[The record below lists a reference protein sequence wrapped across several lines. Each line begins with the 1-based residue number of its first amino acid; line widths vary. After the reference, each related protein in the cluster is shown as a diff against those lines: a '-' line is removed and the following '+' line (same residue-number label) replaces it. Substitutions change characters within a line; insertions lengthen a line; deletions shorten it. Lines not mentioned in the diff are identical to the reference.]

1 MKIKKIIAGLL
12 VATTAFSLAACG
24 NSGSGDTKKSDA
36 DTSEKKEIVY
46 GKSQGPYT
54 ELFEDAIVPILEK
67 EGYTL
72 KAVDLSDLQTADVDV
87 RLPDIATGSSMTMLH
102 HILALIIDL
111 MIAGKMSMAAEELIS
126 PLEWLQKR

>member
-54 ELFEDAIVPILEK
+54 ELFEDAIVPILE
-67 EGYTL
+67 TTN
-72 KAVDLSDLQTADVDV
+72 ATA
-87 RLPDIATGSSMTMLH
+87 PA
-102 HILALIIDL
+102 
-111 MIAGKMSMAAEELIS
+111 AGLCVA
-126 PLEWLQKR
+126 

>member
-1 MKIKKIIAGLL
+1 MRMNVKTVSYTHLDVYKRQ
-12 VATTAFSLAACG
+12 AFSLAACG

-72 KAVDLSDLQTADVDV
+72 KAVDLSDLQTADRCV
-87 RLPDIATGSSMTMLH
+87 
-102 HILALIIDL
+102 
-111 MIAGKMSMAAEELIS
+111 
-126 PLEWLQKR
+126 

>member
-72 KAVDLSDLQTADVDV
+72 KAVDLSDLQTADVALNDGDV
-87 RLPDIATGSSMTMLH
+87 DVNVEQHTGIISIKATMQ
-102 HILALIIDL
+102 I
-111 MIAGKMSMAAEELIS
+111 
-126 PLEWLQKR
+126 WLQSVPSQLSRQEFIQKNTIL

>member
-46 GKSQGPYT
+46 GKSRDHIQNFSKMQ
-54 ELFEDAIVPILEK
+54 LFQFLKKKDIL
-67 EGYTL
+67 
-72 KAVDLSDLQTADVDV
+72 
-87 RLPDIATGSSMTMLH
+87 
-102 HILALIIDL
+102 
-111 MIAGKMSMAAEELIS
+111 
-126 PLEWLQKR
+126 

>member
-46 GKSQGPYT
+46 GNPRDHIQNFSKMQ
-54 ELFEDAIVPILEK
+54 LFQFLRKKDIL
-67 EGYTL
+67 
-72 KAVDLSDLQTADVDV
+72 
-87 RLPDIATGSSMTMLH
+87 
-102 HILALIIDL
+102 
-111 MIAGKMSMAAEELIS
+111 
-126 PLEWLQKR
+126 

>member
-72 KAVDLSDLQTADVDV
+72 KAVDLSDLQTADVAQHTWTV
-87 RLPDIATGSSMTMLH
+87 SIRVITQ
-102 HILALIIDL
+102 I
-111 MIAGKMSMAAEELIS
+111 
-126 PLEWLQKR
+126 WLQSVRFQLFRQEFIQKNTIL

>member
-54 ELFEDAIVPILEK
+54 
-67 EGYTL
+67 
-72 KAVDLSDLQTADVDV
+72 
-87 RLPDIATGSSMTMLH
+87 
-102 HILALIIDL
+102 
-111 MIAGKMSMAAEELIS
+111 
-126 PLEWLQKR
+126 

>member
-46 GKSQGPYT
+46 GKSQGP
-54 ELFEDAIVPILEK
+54 LN
-67 EGYTL
+67 
-72 KAVDLSDLQTADVDV
+72 
-87 RLPDIATGSSMTMLH
+87 R
-102 HILALIIDL
+102 
-111 MIAGKMSMAAEELIS
+111 
-126 PLEWLQKR
+126 

>member
-72 KAVDLSDLQTADVDV
+72 KAVGRIIWNSNLCTI
-87 RLPDIATGSSMTMLH
+87 RN
-102 HILALIIDL
+102 LIYRI
-111 MIAGKMSMAAEELIS
+111 IFI
-126 PLEWLQKR
+126 